1 MQRVRDALGPWAWLF
16 GCGAAGVL
24 IMLVVLNLTAVR
36 SVDALPALPTRE
48 PTATDAPTV
57 LQITLSHSDSGE
69 VSSALRR

>member
-1 MQRVRDALGPWAWLF
+1 MRRTIWQAVGPWLWLF

-48 PTATDAPTV
+48 PTETDVPRPSRCRSRCRTV
-57 LQITLSHSDSGE
+57 TAAMWS
-69 VSSALRR
+69 